1 MTFNEEKNQ
10 FCFFFNLSES
20 TESNFGYLSTDLYL
34 MMACSRKY
42 LRMFLRKKVVAI
54 LVIVVINVSNPESE
68 ARLLMI
74 YFLELQI
81 TNGKRSD

>member
-1 MTFNEEKNQ
+1 M
-10 FCFFFNLSES
+10 LSQIS
-20 TESNFGYLSTDLYL
+20 AIANVFTY
-34 MMACSRKY
+34 
-42 LRMFLRKKVVAI
+42 KVVPI
-54 LVIVVINVSNPESE
+54 LVILLVNVSNPESE